1 MPVATRSRGGA
12 IVSGASCTIFRDGP
26 GRYRTL
32 FGAVEAN
39 GGVVP
44 QILRFEAGCARASG
58 GPASYPW
65 YDSSLSS
72 STSEAE
78 PSMKARARKGTGP
91 RAVGGCVDA
100 GGSHGEPAS

>member
-1 MPVATRSRGGA
+1 MSLALLSAGARVVDGTR
-12 IVSGASCTIFRDGP
+12 
-26 GRYRTL
+26 GR
-32 FGAVEAN
+32 AA
-39 GGVVP
+39 
-44 QILRFEAGCARASG
+44 AGCVWASG

-72 STSEAE
+72 STSEAV

-100 GGSHGEPAS
+100 GGSRGEPAE